1 MQVRLPAKLTADEVA
16 RLWQTD
22 LPGLDALKAGDTLEL
37 DADATEVCDGA
48 GEALIVECYRRAAAQ
63 GFAVTC
69 RDARHAIAHTLAVF
83 NPVAFTE
90 PLPEADKANA
100 STFAQVG
107 RATVHILDD
116 SFLQMS
122 FLGEVASSFVK
133 LVLHKGNARR
143 LRDTLLQFERAGVDA
158 LPIVLLIGSLMGL
171 ILAFVSATS
180 LKAFGVEIYVSNMI
194 TIALFREMG
203 PLITAILLAGR
214 TGSAFAAELGTMKSN
229 EEIDALVTFNLPP
242 VSFLALPRILAITFA
257 TPMLAVIASFAGLL
271 GGMLVLMGMSIPPV
285 TYWQHVL
292 SAATLTNF
300 FIGFVKSFV
309 FGLLIGLIGCE
320 HGLRAERTADSVGR
334 AATAAVVGSLVM
346 ITFADGIAAVICY
359 ILDI

>member
-1 MQVRLPAKLTADEVA
+1 MHVTLPEKVTAETVAEIWRTEIPQVAALTSD
-16 RLWQTD
+16 
-22 LPGLDALKAGDTLEL
+22 DTLEL
-37 DADATEVCDGA
+37 DADHTMVCDGS
-48 GEALIVECYRRAAAQ
+48 GEALIVELYRRATAQ
-63 GFAVTC
+63 GFQIVC
-69 RDARHAIAHTLAVF
+69 HDACQVVKHTLAVF
-83 NPVAFTE
+83 NPISFIDPPPPA
-90 PLPEADKANA
+90 AKANA
-100 STFAQVG
+100 STAAQVG
-107 RATVHILDD
+107 RATVHILNDAF
-116 SFLQMS
+116 SQMA
-122 FLGEVASSFVK
+122 FLGEVTHSFYQM
-133 LVLHKGNARR
+133 LTRKGNVR

-214 TGSAFAAELGTMKSN
+214 TGSAFAAELGTMESN

-242 VSFLALPRILAITFA
+242 VAFLALPRILAITFA
-257 TPMLAVIASFAGLL
+257 LPLLAVISSFAGLL
-271 GGMLVLMGMSIPPV
+271 GGMLVLMGMGIPPV
-285 TYWQHVL
+285 TFWMHVL

-300 FIGFVKSFV
+300 FIGFVKSFA
-309 FGLLIGLIGCE
+309 FGLLIGLIGCQ

-346 ITFADGIAAVICY
+346 ITVADGIAAVICY
-359 ILDI
+359 VLDI